1 MDALSPT
8 VPTNLVEAKGKQRSV
23 AHLVRHSHV
32 AVEDR
37 VIKPSGGN
45 PGAQAGEKWDRNNE
59 KPHRSTPG
67 PAARAQPRVCKALA
81 MTAGGRDRGGGYPGD
96 KGGRPNQAVAD
107 QA

>member
-59 KPHRSTPG
+59 KPHCSTPG
-67 PAARAQPRVCKALA
+67 PSCACPATRLKGAGNDSRRTRPWRRVS
-81 MTAGGRDRGGGYPGD
+81 R
-96 KGGRPNQAVAD
+96 
-107 QA
+107 